1 MILFFLLLVGLVSAQ
16 AGLAPIQNA
25 PIRSVQIQSTSGLG
39 GLPEATRHQILNS
52 VSSYAKI
59 DPATGFRA
67 VVTIPN
73 SMQAN
78 QNVRDMMLTK
88 LTSCVKKIT
97 GFYGLPLPPRFEI
110 RFYDVSAGP
119 RPQVPWNGALQLW
132 FAITDSDAYFAES
145 GFNRRPDCFVSTHEM
160 AHALG
165 PHDKGIL
172 EEGYATFTQWMVGPR
187 PDAGVVICAEEGYCT
202 DVGSEYY
209 LLPYSLVHPTQ
220 VNGETYGGSTYS
232 TGLCAWAYID
242 SKFGRNKLRQIIDG
256 FESTDCEYGD
266 CISDFILPVLKERN
280 TRLFEQKFDLTRS
293 DNDISSSYLQPIR
306 RVDSCSDV
314 RSAAWWRKE
323 LMLPIQ
329 GIRPGAVQA
338 VDPSLLSSRRPSWF
352 LG

>member
-1 MILFFLLLVGLVSAQ
+1 MQV
-16 AGLAPIQNA
+16 N
-25 PIRSVQIQSTSGLG
+25 QS
-39 GLPEATRHQILNS
+39 
-52 VSSYAKI
+52 
-59 DPATGFRA
+59 
-67 VVTIPN
+67 
-73 SMQAN
+73 
-78 QNVRDMMLTK
+78 VRDMMLTK

-97 GFYGLPLPPRFEI
+97 VFYGLPMPPRFEI
-110 RFYDVSAGP
+110 RFYSTSIGP

-132 FAITDSDAYFAES
+132 TAITDANVYFAEG
-145 GFNRRPDCFVSTHEM
+145 GFTVRPDCFVSTHEM

-187 PDAGVVICAEEGYCT
+187 PPVNTVVCAEEGYCV
-202 DVGSEYY
+202 DIDSEHY
-209 LLPYSLVHPTQ
+209 LLPYSLAHPTQ
-220 VNGETYGGSTYS
+220 VNGEAYDGAKYP

-266 CISDFILPVLKERN
+266 CITDFILPVLKERQ
-280 TRLFEQKFDLTRS
+280 TRLFEQKFDLARS
-293 DNDISSSYLQPIR
+293 DNDISASSLQPIR

-323 LMLPIQ
+323 LILPVQ

-338 VDPSLLSSRRPSWF
+338 VDPSLLSSRHPSWF